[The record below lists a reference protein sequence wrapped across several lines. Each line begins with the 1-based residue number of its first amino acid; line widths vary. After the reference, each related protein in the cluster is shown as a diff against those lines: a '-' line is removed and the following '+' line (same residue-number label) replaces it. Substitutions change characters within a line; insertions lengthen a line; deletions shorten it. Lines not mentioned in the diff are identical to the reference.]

1 MKQGDT
7 LSGGEFFAAIRLVI
21 HAEHGKEVERA
32 LAFVQGE
39 SPMFRSDRGLTPCA
53 AHPTPSRPQ
62 SRNETPI
69 KKHSDLLPPP
79 SRRPT
84 VDSSIYS
91 ATSTTRFS
99 STSEPPPRSASPPK
113 RHPPPPTH
121 HPPLHPS
128 QHAEPP
134 KPILQHANHNP
145 FLQRLPDTSSRLP
158 PLPPRKPPPPPVP
171 SSSHVYLAPPRHG
184 ARSTSPSSSGAETP
198 TVVFPKPASH
208 VTSALIKQSLQ
219 ASKAAQSMKKA
230 EEQLE
235 KERVM
240 QVLKSSSVVSGS
252 HSFAGANGILGSSVV
267 IGTSI
272 HNRGHSPVKDDP
284 PMSVHSAPPLPRRRH
299 HYQQQPSPPMS
310 TSSLEQVALA
320 TTGVHPDSPSRLNLD
335 LPPPQHPDRK
345 PPSTASSNIESF
357 EAVYGANTSTTTL
370 TTTTEDSPTARVFRS
385 KSLHQPSPPRPPLP
399 PPLRRKRPESVQMVS
414 SGEALFTASVRD
426 RSVSRHTSLSSPTPT
441 VAHRRSSLSVSGASA
456 SSSPYPSTPHDPLP
470 HMSNIQRTI
479 ANLQPRL
486 DALRFDG
493 SKARYKAEA
502 GLSRRGFVRDSSRGR
517 EDQEGLM
524 PSSGEDAGVDSAV
537 EDEDG
542 FWKEKDNLKWPAGEG
557 WKPL

>member
-21 HAEHGKEVERA
+21 HAEHGKEVDRA
-32 LAFVQGE
+32 LAFVQGV
-39 SPMFRSDRGLTPCA
+39 SPTFCSNLGLTSCA

-69 KKHSDLLPPP
+69 KNHLYLPPPP
-79 SRRPT
+79 SRRQT

-91 ATSTTRFS
+91 ATSSTRFS

-121 HPPLHPS
+121 HPQLHPS

-134 KPILQHANHNP
+134 KPILQQANHNP

-171 SSSHVYLAPPRHG
+171 SSSNVYLAPPRHG
-184 ARSTSPSSSGAETP
+184 ARSVSPSSSGAATP
-198 TVVFPKPASH
+198 TVAFPKPASH

-267 IGTSI
+267 IGTSV
-272 HNRGHSPVKDDP
+272 HNRAHSPIKDDP
-284 PMSVHSAPPLPRRRH
+284 SASVHSAPPLPGRRH

-320 TTGVHPDSPSRLNLD
+320 TTGVHPDSPPRMNLD

-345 PPSTASSNIESF
+345 PPSTMSSNIESF
-357 EAVYGANTSTTTL
+357 EAVYGPNTSTTTL
-370 TTTTEDSPTARVFRS
+370 ITTTEDPPTARVFRS

-399 PPLRRKRPESVQMVS
+399 PPLRRKRPESAQMLS
-414 SGEALFTASVRD
+414 SGEVLFTSSVRD
-426 RSVSRHTSLSSPTPT
+426 RSVSRHTSFSSPTPT

-456 SSSPYPSTPHDPLP
+456 SSSPYPSTSHDPLP

-479 ANLQPRL
+479 ANLQPKL

-524 PSSGEDAGVDSAV
+524 PSSGEDTSVDSAV
-537 EDEDG
+537 EDEDELY
-542 FWKEKDNLKWPAGEG
+542 KEKDNLKWPAGEG

>member
-21 HAEHGKEVERA
+21 HAEHEKEVDRA
-32 LAFVQGE
+32 LAFVQGV
-39 SPMFRSDRGLTPCA
+39 SPTFCSDLELTSCA

-69 KKHSDLLPPP
+69 EKHLYLPPPP
-79 SRRPT
+79 SRRQT

-91 ATSTTRFS
+91 ASSTTRFS

-121 HPPLHPS
+121 QPPLHPS

-134 KPILQHANHNP
+134 KPILQHANRNP
-145 FLQRLPDTSSRLP
+145 FLQRLPDTSSGLP

-184 ARSTSPSSSGAETP
+184 ARSVSPSSSGAATP
-198 TVVFPKPASH
+198 TVTFPKPASH
-208 VTSALIKQSLQ
+208 VTSNLIKQSLQ

-267 IGTSI
+267 IGTSV
-272 HNRGHSPVKDDP
+272 HNKGHNPVKDDP
-284 PMSVHSAPPLPRRRH
+284 ASVYSAPPLPKRRH

-345 PPSTASSNIESF
+345 PPSAPSNIESF
-357 EAVYGANTSTTTL
+357 EAVYGPNTSTTTI
-370 TTTTEDSPTARVFRS
+370 TTTADDSPTARVFRS

-399 PPLRRKRPESVQMVS
+399 PPLRRKRPESVQVLS
-414 SGEALFTASVRD
+414 SGEALFTSSVSD
-426 RSVSRHTSLSSPTPT
+426 RSVSRHTSFSSPTPT

-456 SSSPYPSTPHDPLP
+456 SSSPYPSTSHDPLP
-470 HMSNIQRTI
+470 HMSKIQRTI
-479 ANLQPRL
+479 ANLQPKL

-493 SKARYKAEA
+493 SRARYKAEA

-524 PSSGEDAGVDSAV
+524 PSSGEEAGVDSAA